1 VPAPQESDG
10 LTRTPLIATTSGGS
24 TLEIAPGFGSGSE
37 SGLFYTDLNDAATL
51 RDALTSGTEPV
62 VIAYQLDGRLP
73 SAYPEGVELPS
84 TEPTRPPGLP
94 ATIDLPSPEGT
105 EMVEK
110 SAVPESQHAETTVL
124 VYADVDVI
132 SDALGFQR
140 NIFGVI
146 QATNDN
152 HKLLLN
158 SVDHLLGSRDLMR
171 VRTARRLD
179 RPFTLFDQ
187 IEDDAEQETLER
199 ERQIREEIEG
209 FQTELLSKQG
219 EITERNAALFQ
230 RRVQDEVDALNERIQ
245 EGNQELRGIRVA
257 RRAALE
263 QEENRVRFAVLGW
276 MPTVVLLLGLV
287 LYVRRTRRERQAK
300 RGT

>member
-1 VPAPQESDG
+1 M
-10 LTRTPLIATTSGGS
+10 
-24 TLEIAPGFGSGSE
+24 
-37 SGLFYTDLNDAATL
+37 
-51 RDALTSGTEPV
+51 
-62 VIAYQLDGRLP
+62 
-73 SAYPEGVELPS
+73 PE
-84 TEPTRPPGLP
+84 T
-94 ATIDLPSPEGT
+94 
-105 EMVEK
+105 
-110 SAVPESQHAETTVL
+110 AETTVL
-124 VYADVDVI
+124 IYADVDVI

-287 LYVRRTRRERQAK
+287 LYVRRTRQERQAK

>member
-1 VPAPQESDG
+1 MTQKSVVPDDE
-10 LTRTPLIATTSGGS
+10 R
-24 TLEIAPGFGSGSE
+24 
-37 SGLFYTDLNDAATL
+37 
-51 RDALTSGTEPV
+51 
-62 VIAYQLDGRLP
+62 
-73 SAYPEGVELPS
+73 
-84 TEPTRPPGLP
+84 
-94 ATIDLPSPEGT
+94 
-105 EMVEK
+105 
-110 SAVPESQHAETTVL
+110 AETTVL
-124 VYADVDVI
+124 VYADVDLI

-140 NIFGVI
+140 NILGII

-158 SVDHLLGSRDLMR
+158 STDHLLGSRDLMR

-187 IEDDAEQETLER
+187 IETDAEKATLER
-199 ERQIREEIEG
+199 ERQIRDEIES
-209 FQTELLSKQG
+209 FQAELQSKQG

-245 EGNQELRGIRVA
+245 EGNRELRGIRVA

-263 QEENRVRFAVLGW
+263 QEENSVRFAVLGW
-276 MPTVVLLLGLV
+276 MPTLVLLLGLV
-287 LYVRRTRRERQAK
+287 LYVRRKRQEMQAK